1 MYIIKNIK
9 CEILN
14 IRAWTSFDLF
24 LKVPETIKLTTF
36 LKLTNSIR
44 IMQNKNSTNELLKF
58 VKSVLE

>member
-1 MYIIKNIK
+1 MYKIKNIK

-14 IRAWTSFDLF
+14 IRAWTSFDFF

>member
-14 IRAWTSFDLF
+14 IRAWTSFDFF
-24 LKVPETIKLTTF
+24 LTVPETIKLTTF

-44 IMQNKNSTNELLKF
+44 IMQNKNSTNELSKF

>member
-1 MYIIKNIK
+1 MYKIKNIK

-14 IRAWTSFDLF
+14 IRAWTSFDFF

-36 LKLTNSIR
+36 LKLTSSIR

>member
-14 IRAWTSFDLF
+14 IRAWTSFDFF

-36 LKLTNSIR
+36 LKLTSSIR